1 MVLQRNQSLPVWG
14 WAAPKEKI
22 RIELKGKSWET
33 RADKEGKWMVRLDP
47 QKDGG
52 PYELIVQGKNLIKIS
67 DIYIGEVWI
76 CSGQSNMEMPIEGW
90 GKISNFKQEIEA
102 ADFPQI
108 RQFLVTKAVSTKPE
122 KEIAGGEWKPC
133 SPATAGDFTAVGYF
147 FARELYRKL
156 HVPIG
161 LINSSWGGTM
171 VETWISRG
179 SFEKSDEF
187 RDMITKMPM
196 VDLAVLT
203 REKTEAVQKKV
214 IALQGSYEEN
224 ANTANWKET
233 DFDDHSWPHM
243 KLPGQWEGQ
252 HLGLEDLDGLVWF
265 RKFVN
270 IEESDAGK
278 PATLFL
284 GKVDDSDDSYVNGTK
299 VGEIKN
305 KYNEPRVYQLSA
317 GILKAGRNLIAVCV
331 EDTGGEGGI
340 FGEPEE
346 MKLNIGDKTIPL
358 NGDWLFRVEKIYAG
372 GNNTGPNSFP
382 TLLYNAM
389 IHPLIPYAIKGA
401 IWYQGETNAGRA
413 FQYRRSFPLLIND
426 WRNLWGEGD
435 FPFYF
440 VQLSS
445 FDAAGGN
452 SRAGSTWAELREAQ
466 GHTLQLP
473 NTGMAVTTDIGDPK
487 DIHPKDKQDVGKR
500 LAIIAL
506 AKDYGQPVEFSGPA
520 YLSMEKQG
528 NKIILS
534 FSHLGSGLVVKD
546 KYGYAKGFEIA
557 GNDHQFHWAKAYIDG
572 QKLIVFSEEV
582 PDPVAV
588 HYGWADDAMEANLF
602 NKEGFPASPF
612 RTDDWKSVTQDKS
625 YRIGD

>member
-1 MVLQRNQSLPVWG
+1 
-14 WAAPKEKI
+14 
-22 RIELKGKSWET
+22 
-33 RADKEGKWMVRLDP
+33 
-47 QKDGG
+47 
-52 PYELIVQGKNLIKIS
+52 
-67 DIYIGEVWI
+67 
-76 CSGQSNMEMPIEGW
+76 
-90 GKISNFKQEIEA
+90 
-102 ADFPQI
+102 
-108 RQFLVTKAVSTKPE
+108 
-122 KEIAGGEWKPC
+122 
-133 SPATAGDFTAVGYF
+133 
-147 FARELYRKL
+147 
-156 HVPIG
+156 
-161 LINSSWGGTM
+161 
-171 VETWISRG
+171 
-179 SFEKSDEF
+179 
-187 RDMITKMPM
+187 
-196 VDLAVLT
+196 
-203 REKTEAVQKKV
+203 
-214 IALQGSYEEN
+214 
-224 ANTANWKET
+224 
-233 DFDDHSWPHM
+233 
-243 KLPGQWEGQ
+243 
-252 HLGLEDLDGLVWF
+252 
-265 RKFVN
+265 
-270 IEESDAGK
+270 
-278 PATLFL
+278 
-284 GKVDDSDDSYVNGTK
+284 
-299 VGEIKN
+299 
-305 KYNEPRVYQLSA
+305 
-317 GILKAGRNLIAVCV
+317 
-331 EDTGGEGGI
+331 
-340 FGEPEE
+340 
-346 MKLNIGDKTIPL
+346 
-358 NGDWLFRVEKIYAG
+358 VEKIYAG